1 MLTLRDQCIQLK
13 PSWLPALLLIPTLYG
28 LGWLLTWPLIPLGLP
43 PERHS
48 LIGTLISF
56 LLLLGLLPRWARLR
70 WMSRNGWTALGLSAR
85 RCKGRKP
92 IFPALFGG
100 MVLALILLGIV
111 LLPVLL
117 GSWGYWIGEGSL
129 DRIVNALL
137 LSLGVGLA
145 EELIFRAWLWREL
158 NERTS
163 PAAALLIQALVFSL
177 VHTRF
182 NLGIGPMLGLLIG
195 LFLLGLALALQR
207 RLDGGSLWG
216 CIGLHGGLVGG
227 WFLIQSGL
235 VQLSPDA
242 PAWLVGPGGMSS
254 NPLGG
259 LVGIGGMLMLL
270 AVQLTAVAR
279 AALPETGARNAS

>member
-1 MLTLRDQCIQLK
+1 MQLK

-28 LGWLLTWPLIPLGLP
+28 LGWLLAWPLIPLGLSLD
-43 PERHS
+43 RHA

-70 WMSRNGWTALGLSAR
+70 WRSGSAWTAVGLRAR
-85 RCKGRKP
+85 GCESRRP
-92 IFPALFGG
+92 IIPALFGG
-100 MVLALILLGIV
+100 MVLALLLLGIV

-117 GSWGYWIGEGSL
+117 GSWGHWIGEGSL
-129 DRIVNALL
+129 DRIINALL

-158 NERTS
+158 NERMS

-242 PAWLVGPGGMSS
+242 PAWLVGPGGLSP

-259 LVGIGGMLMLL
+259 LVGIGGLLMLL
-270 AVQLTAVAR
+270 AIQLTAVAR
-279 AALPETGARNAS
+279 AARPETGARNAS

>member
-1 MLTLRDQCIQLK
+1 MKTAGQSFRHC
-13 PSWLPALLLIPTLYG
+13 SAEWFWLCSCSASCCCLCCWAAG
-28 LGWLLTWPLIPLGLP
+28 A
-43 PERHS
+43 
-48 LIGTLISF
+48 IGS
-56 LLLLGLLPRWARLR
+56 G
-70 WMSRNGWTALGLSAR
+70 
-85 RCKGRKP
+85 KDH
-92 IFPALFGG
+92 
-100 MVLALILLGIV
+100 
-111 LLPVLL
+111 
-117 GSWGYWIGEGSL
+117 
-129 DRIVNALL
+129 DRIINALL

-158 NERTS
+158 NERMS

-207 RLDGGSLWG
+207 QLDGGSLWG

-242 PAWLVGPGGMSS
+242 PAWLVGPGGLSP

-259 LVGIGGMLMLL
+259 LVGIGGLLMLL
-270 AVQLTAVAR
+270 AIQLPPSPERLGRMEHATRPEATLSRNHVPATTGPCGRNPLDSDQRPPGKCVRRCCPSARDSRATCVRSTASCSSGCIPV
-279 AALPETGARNAS
+279 

>member
-1 MLTLRDQCIQLK
+1 MIQLK

-28 LGWLLTWPLIPLGLP
+28 LGWLLAWPLIPFGLSP
-43 PERHS
+43 DRHS

-56 LLLLGLLPRWARLR
+56 LLLLGLLPRWTRLR
-70 WMSRNGWTALGLSAR
+70 WRSGNAWTALGLRAR
-85 RCKGRKP
+85 GCESRRP
-92 IFPALFGG
+92 IIPALFGG

-117 GSWGYWIGEGSL
+117 GSWGHWIGEGSL
-129 DRIVNALL
+129 DRISNALL

-158 NERTS
+158 NERMN

-242 PAWLVGPGGMSS
+242 PAWLVGPGGLSP

-259 LVGIGGMLMLL
+259 LVGIGGLLMLL

-279 AALPETGARNAS
+279 AARPETGARNAS

>member
-1 MLTLRDQCIQLK
+1 M
-13 PSWLPALLLIPTLYG
+13 
-28 LGWLLTWPLIPLGLP
+28 IPLGLSP
-43 PERHS
+43 DRHS

-56 LLLLGLLPRWARLR
+56 LLLLGVMPRWARLR
-70 WMSRNGWTALGLSAR
+70 WRSGSAWTAVGLRTRGCENR
-85 RCKGRKP
+85 RP
-92 IFPALFGG
+92 IIPALFGG
-100 MVLALILLGIV
+100 MVLALLLLGIV

-117 GSWGYWIGEGSL
+117 GSWGHWIGEGSL
-129 DRIVNALL
+129 DRIINALL

-158 NERTS
+158 NERMS

-242 PAWLVGPGGMSS
+242 PAWLVGPGGLSP

-259 LVGIGGMLMLL
+259 LVGIGGLLMLL
-270 AVQLTAVAR
+270 AIQLTAVAR
-279 AALPETGARNAS
+279 AARPETGARNAT

>member
-1 MLTLRDQCIQLK
+1 M
-13 PSWLPALLLIPTLYG
+13 
-28 LGWLLTWPLIPLGLP
+28 IPLGLSP
-43 PERHS
+43 DRHS

-70 WMSRNGWTALGLSAR
+70 WRSGSAWTALGLRAR
-85 RCKGRKP
+85 GCESRRP
-92 IFPALFGG
+92 IIPALFGG
-100 MVLALILLGIV
+100 MVLALLLLGIV

-117 GSWGYWIGEGSL
+117 GSWGHWIGEGSL
-129 DRIVNALL
+129 DRIINALL

-158 NERTS
+158 NERMS

-195 LFLLGLALALQR
+195 LFLLGLALSLQR

-242 PAWLVGPGGMSS
+242 PAWLVGPGGLSP

-259 LVGIGGMLMLL
+259 LVGIGGLLMLL
-270 AVQLTAVAR
+270 AIQLTAVAR
-279 AALPETGARNAS
+279 AARPETGARNAS